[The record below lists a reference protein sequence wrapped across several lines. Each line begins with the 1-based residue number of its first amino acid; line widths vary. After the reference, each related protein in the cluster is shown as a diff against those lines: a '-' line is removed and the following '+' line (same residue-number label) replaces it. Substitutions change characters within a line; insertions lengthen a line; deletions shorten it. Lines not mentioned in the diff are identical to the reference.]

1 MNNKEIK
8 EIIKKDK
15 EHLFRGDCIPLH
27 LLEIVENI
35 LERLEKLEIKNEKI

>member
-15 EHLFRGDCIPLH
+15 EDLGDCIPLH